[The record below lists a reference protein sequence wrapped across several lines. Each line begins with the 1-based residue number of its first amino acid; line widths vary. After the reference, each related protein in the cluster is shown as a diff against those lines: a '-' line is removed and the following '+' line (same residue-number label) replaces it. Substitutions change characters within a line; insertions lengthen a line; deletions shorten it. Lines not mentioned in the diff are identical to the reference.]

1 MPYTYWLWQLN
12 LAVLGVSVTV
22 KILRVQ
28 STPGEGAR
36 QTVDASDGG
45 ALALGSRDSG
55 VWDSIPQL

>member
-12 LAVLGVSVTV
+12 LVVVAVSVTV

-36 QTVDASDGG
+36 QTVDGG